1 MKITHIRHSTLHET
15 NPEKGNRGNICPPH
29 AGLSLSVAD
38 SLGASE
44 GKSKDLDALTQLC
57 LCRLRLGTDVL
68 LLSQGGWK
76 SGFSV
81 QVQLSREQLLPCAL
95 QRLTWLCPA
104 GTLSLFP
111 LPHAANEHSLAVRC
125 LR

>member
-1 MKITHIRHSTLHET
+1 MITLGFKV
-15 NPEKGNRGNICPPH
+15 NPEEGNRASISPPQEWI
-29 AGLSLSVAD
+29 SLATVG
-38 SLGASE
+38 SLGAPE

-57 LCRLRLGTDVL
+57 LCRLRLGTEVL
-68 LLSQGGWK
+68 LLSQAGWK

-81 QVQLSREQLLPCAL
+81 QAQLSREQLLPCAL

-104 GTLSLFP
+104 GVLSLFP
-111 LPHAANEHSLAVRC
+111 VPCAANEHSLAVRC